1 MKRFSQPARH
11 FSRLHTPFATRTVA
25 VGLFISY
32 LFLFCGFASAAQPL
46 VPKREVPK
54 RKQVQIS
61 PQQIVWPNQ
70 DQKPV
75 NYAISKDSLI
85 QQVMFEEEASG
96 IVVPPAPTIRRSVQP
111 EPFGP
116 INDTLEPELID
127 DLENDIAETDSTES
141 PEEPGEFAPLDVS
154 EYEFPQISDANA
166 SSAANETPTVSPPT
180 ALVPSGSPLNAAANL
195 SGGGLINVPQQQF
208 PAQQYAQQYAQP
220 QYSQN
225 QANPYWNPNQTQQ
238 TAHGYNPY
246 YASSYGTA
254 YVNPYGYGYYGYPNT
269 PGAYWGP
276 TGFVSN
282 PYAAYPGYNSPY
294 GYRALPKNAEDDE
307 KKSSESLS
315 STTWETLGY
324 FNPLKSPKGPNRG
337 VGGPLMMRS
346 WRDRPF
352 YLGVFGGGM
361 SGGELISDLVDQ
373 DTGGT
378 GGIIFGWYCDNYWGL
393 ESRLHFAGV
402 PSKDTAA
409 GRAVYEEWY
418 KAQGDDSG
426 FIPPLSS
433 RNNAISMFDVSMH
446 YYPLGN
452 AKWRPFLKLGLG
464 SVNQKFRDIYGVKH
478 SYNSFSI
485 PWGIGLKYWWNERV
499 ALQMELTDNVIFAV
513 EEAKTQNNVALTV
526 GLNFPIGKIKRKDPV
541 VYWPITPSSG
551 R

>member
-1 MKRFSQPARH
+1 M
-11 FSRLHTPFATRTVA
+11 
-25 VGLFISY
+25 
-32 LFLFCGFASAAQPL
+32 
-46 VPKREVPK
+46 VPKREIPK
-54 RKQVQIS
+54 RKQVQVS

-70 DQKPV
+70 GQKPA

-85 QQVMFEEEASG
+85 QQVVFEDEAGG
-96 IVVPPAPTIRRSVQP
+96 IVVPPAPSIRRSVQT
-111 EPFGP
+111 EPFEP
-116 INDTLEPELID
+116 INDTPEPLRSKPADTFDSVDFSDSENNAAEIDPTVSAAEL
-127 DLENDIAETDSTES
+127 
-141 PEEPGEFAPLDVS
+141 GEFAPLDVS
-154 EYEFPQISDANA
+154 KYDFPPISD
-166 SSAANETPTVSPPT
+166 SPTSETPSAANETPSVSNPT
-180 ALVPSGSPLNAAANL
+180 TFASSGSPLNAAANL
-195 SGGGLINVPQQQF
+195 SGEGLIIVPQQQY
-208 PAQQYAQQYAQP
+208 PAQQDAQQ
-220 QYSQN
+220 QYLQN
-225 QANPYWNPNQTQQ
+225 QANSYWNQNQTQQ
-238 TAHGYNPY
+238 TAYAHTPY
-246 YASSYGTA
+246 YAYGYASPYGTA
-254 YVNPYGYGYYGYPNT
+254 YVNPYGYGPYGYPNT

-282 PYAAYPGYNSPY
+282 PYAAYQGNPY
-294 GYRALPKNAEDDE
+294 GYRDLAKNADGE

-352 YLGVFGGGM
+352 YLGVFGGAM
-361 SGGELISDLVDQ
+361 SGGELVSSLVDQ
-373 DTGGT
+373 ETGGT

-409 GRAVYEEWY
+409 GRASYEDWY
-418 KAQGDDSG
+418 KSQNDDTG
-426 FIPPLSS
+426 FIPPLNS

-478 SYNSFSI
+478 SYNSFAI
-485 PWGIGLKYWWNERV
+485 PWGVGLKYWWNERI
-499 ALQMELTDNVIFAV
+499 ALQMELTDNVLFAV

-526 GLNFPIGKIKRKDPV
+526 GLNFPIGKVKRKDPV
-541 VYWPITPSSG
+541 VYWPITPSAG